1 MIERSAERDAA
12 IVAALPHVPR
22 LGWTQAALEAGL
34 RGVGEDPAAHRWLF
48 PRGPLGAVEVW
59 ADLADRRMEEAAMR
73 EDLLAL
79 RIPARVRRLIALRLE
94 AAAPHREAL
103 RRGLALLAL
112 PWNAPLGARILARTA
127 DAIWAAAGDASDDLS
142 WYTRR
147 ATLAGIYSA
156 TLAYWLRGS
165 GEVGPALDFLDRR
178 LAGLARMQRR
188 GPARA
193 G

>member
-12 IVAALPHVPR
+12 ILATLPHVAR
-22 LGWTQAALEAGL
+22 MGWTRPALEAGL
-34 RGVGEDPAAHRWLF
+34 RGLGEDPAAHRWLF
-48 PRGPLGAVEVW
+48 PRGPLGAVEAW
-59 ADLADRRMEEAAMR
+59 TDLADRRMEEAAAR

-79 RIPARVRRLIALRLE
+79 RIPARIRRLIALRL
-94 AAAPHREAL
+94 AAAEPHREAL

-112 PWNAPLGARILARTA
+112 PWNAPLGARVLGRTA

-147 ATLAGIYSA
+147 ATLAAVYSA

-165 GEVGPALDFLDRR
+165 GDIPSALDFLDRR
-178 LAGLARMQRR
+178 LEGLARMQRR
-188 GPARA
+188 RPVPAA
-193 G
+193 